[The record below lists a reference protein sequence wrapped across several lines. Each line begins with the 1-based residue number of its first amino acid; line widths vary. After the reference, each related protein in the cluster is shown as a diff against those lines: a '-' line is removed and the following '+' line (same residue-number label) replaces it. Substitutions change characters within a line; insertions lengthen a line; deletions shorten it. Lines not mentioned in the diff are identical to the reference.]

1 MHPTEVI
8 ECKAGQVTGLKAEND
23 LSHQKTLRAQRNSF
37 AWVIQCNKNRELNAN
52 FSKKLWGNGPLAND
66 VIKTFKAIS

>member
-8 ECKAGQVTGLKAEND
+8 ECKAGQVTELKTEND
-23 LSHQKTLRAQRNSF
+23 LSHQKALRAQRNSF
-37 AWVIQCNKNRELNAN
+37 AWTIRCNLNRELNAN
-52 FSKKLWGNGPLAND
+52 LSKKLWSNGPLAND